1 MRKIISANIIAV
13 FLVSSISVVN
23 AQNNTN
29 LLGQLNTIT
38 TAVPFLSI
46 SPDAR
51 AGGMGDL
58 GVATLPTSNSMH
70 WNISKLAWIEDD
82 MGVSISYT
90 PWLRSLVP
98 DINLAYLAWHKKI
111 QKDQALSATLRY
123 FSLGAI
129 QLTDINGNPLGESN
143 PNEFALDVGYARKL
157 GAEFSGGLALRYVNS
172 NLTNGQSFQGI
183 ETKAGQSVAAD
194 ISALWRHEVE
204 ISGKD
209 ALLQVGANFSNIGS
223 KINYTN
229 LGVKDFIPI
238 NLRLG
243 GALIAD
249 LNDFNQLTLSL
260 EFNKLLVPTP
270 PIYTADTSGSGQ
282 AIILYGENPDKSV
295 AEGIFGSFSDAPN
308 GFDEELQEINV
319 AFGLEYWYD
328 QQFAFRLGYFNEH
341 ENKGNRKYLTLGA
354 GLKFNVFGLDF
365 AYLIPTEQR
374 HPLENTLRFTL
385 HFDIAGLQE
394 QNSDVLE

>member
-1 MRKIISANIIAV
+1 MRKIFSAIAIAV
-13 FLVSSISVVN
+13 FIVSSIPVVK
-23 AQNNTN
+23 AQTN

-51 AGGMGDL
+51 AGGMGDI

-98 DINLAYLAWHKKI
+98 DINLAYIAWHKKI
-111 QKDQALSATLRY
+111 QKDQALSASLRY

-157 GAEFSGGLALRYVNS
+157 GAEFSGGLALRYINS

-183 ETKAGQSVAAD
+183 ESKAGQSVAAD
-194 ISALWRHEVE
+194 ISALWRHKVEV
-204 ISGKD
+204 SGKD
-209 ALLQVGANFSNIGS
+209 ALVQVGANISNIGS

-249 LNDFNQLTLSL
+249 LNEYNQLTVSL

-270 PIYTADTSGSGQ
+270 PIYTTDSTSQ
-282 AIILYGENPDKSV
+282 TIILYGENPDKSV
-295 AEGIFGSFSDAPN
+295 AEGIFSSFSDAPN
-308 GFDEELQEINV
+308 GFKEELQEINV

-385 HFDIAGLQE
+385 HFDIAGLKE
-394 QNSDVLE
+394 QNSEVDE